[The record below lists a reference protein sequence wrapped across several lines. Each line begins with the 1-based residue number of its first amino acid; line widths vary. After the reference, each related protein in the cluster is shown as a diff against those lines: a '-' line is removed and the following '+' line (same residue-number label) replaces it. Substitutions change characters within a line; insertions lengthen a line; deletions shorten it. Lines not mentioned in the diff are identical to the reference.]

1 MSQSH
6 SAEDLAKHV
15 RVYLTVFGSLMV
27 LTVVTVAVS
36 YLHLSIWPAL
46 ILALVIA
53 SVKAGMVAGYFMH
66 LIGEKKL
73 ILGILG
79 LTFFFLLFMFVIFI
93 SAYNDQVGR
102 AAIEMAGMVSG
113 LA

>member
-1 MSQSH
+1 MSHSH
-6 SAEDLAKHV
+6 SAEELQKHV
-15 RVYLTVFGSLMV
+15 KVYLTVFGSLMV

-36 YLHLSIWPAL
+36 YLHLSLWPAL

-53 SVKAGMVAGYFMH
+53 SVKAGMVASYFMH

-73 ILGILG
+73 ILGILAI
-79 LTFFFLLFMFVIFI
+79 TFLILFCMFAIFI
-93 SAYNDQVGR
+93 SAYHDQVGR
-102 AAIEMAGMVSG
+102 AAVDMAGMVSG